1 MSFYLV
7 GLIVILLLKTF
18 VHNRSDDRIEWV
30 RRVLELPADA
40 SILSLMAVVA
50 ASATQPADV
59 ANFGLW
65 ILTQIAIVLLG
76 IVLYKYGARNISDQT
91 GQIQYDNFSLF
102 LLSFFVN
109 IAISVGSVL
118 IVAHLGVF

>member
-1 MSFYLV
+1 
-7 GLIVILLLKTF
+7 
-18 VHNRSDDRIEWV
+18 
-30 RRVLELPADA
+30 
-40 SILSLMAVVA
+40 MAVVA